1 MRSAG
6 FISINTVV
14 ACLGLA
20 TVIAAQQSPAPK
32 PSTSTAKP
40 AAVAATKPAVSHPV
54 THAATASATTIS
66 AADANA
72 LVKKY
77 CIGCHND
84 RNKDRVGSLTL
95 ASFDMAKIAEHS
107 DIAERMIRKLQA
119 SMMPPPGMP
128 RPEPAVYQ
136 SFIRGLETTVDA
148 YAKANPNPGGRPF
161 QRLNRPEYA
170 RAVKDLLDID
180 INSADWLPQDTMSAN
195 FDNIADEQKL
205 SPTLLEA
212 YLNAAGDI
220 SRMAVGDK
228 NAPAIDKFYTNP
240 TYVSQHPWDHVDG
253 APYGTRGGMVVDHV
267 FPADGEYAFEV
278 TFTNGDNSRFED
290 VDISIDGQR
299 VALLAY
305 ENGPQIAA
313 DGSGATPLF
322 TDPILVKAGQHKVAA
337 AFIKRTDGPY
347 EDLIRPHEWSNAG
360 GGSGGGGVTTLP
372 QLRDLA
378 VRGPYKTT
386 GVSNTASRQKIFIC
400 RPTSKA
406 DESACAKKIVTHLG
420 NEAYRRPLS
429 AAEVDRIMPFYE
441 TEAAKNGFEAGVRA
455 SLEAILA
462 SPNFIFRIERAPTD
476 ARSGGTYRVADID
489 LASRLSF
496 FLWGLPPD
504 QQLIDAA
511 QRKELSTLPGL
522 EKQARRMLADPRSD
536 ALAERFAAQ
545 WLRLQD
551 VDKVHPDPNFYP
563 NFDDNI
569 AEAMRTETKLFFKNL
584 VKEDRPLLEL
594 LNADYTFINE
604 RLARHYGIPGVV
616 GREFRKVTYPDTT
629 RRGIFGQ
636 GTMLVQSSLANRTSP
651 VLRGKWVME
660 VLLGTPPPPPPP
672 DVNTDLDTSAGSSS
686 GGRLLTTRERMELH
700 RKNATCNACHRF
712 MDPIGLSLDS
722 FDVTGRWRE
731 RENGMVLDTAGDFYD
746 GTKITSSQDLINV
759 LLKRPTPIVRNFTEN
774 LMAYALGRRIEY
786 FDQPSIRAIAKSA
799 EANNYKISTF
809 ILGVVKSDAFRMRRV
824 EPEAATT
831 DTTKA
836 SGR

>member
-1 MRSAG
+1 MKSAG
-6 FISINTVV
+6 RISLGTAI
-14 ACLGLA
+14 ACLGLV
-20 TVIAAQQSPAPK
+20 TVIAAQQPATKTPATTAATK
-32 PSTSTAKP
+32 PS
-40 AAVAATKPAVSHPV
+40 AVAPAKPAVSHPA
-54 THAATASATTIS
+54 TTQPSAAATA
-66 AADANA
+66 ADYNG

-77 CIGCHND
+77 CVGCHND

-95 ASFDMAKIAEHS
+95 AAFDYGKIGEHA

-128 RPEPAVYQ
+128 RPEPAVYAG
-136 SFIRGLETTVDA
+136 FIKALETSVDA
-148 YAKANPNPGGRPF
+148 HAKANPNPGGRPF

-170 RAVKDLLDID
+170 RAVKDLLDIQV
-180 INSADWLPQDTMSAN
+180 NAADWLPQDTMSAN

-228 NAPAIDKFYTNP
+228 TAPAVDKTYTNP

-337 AFIKRTDGPY
+337 AFVKRSDGPY

-372 QLRDLA
+372 QLRDVV

-386 GVSNTASRQKIFIC
+386 GVSMTPSRQKIFIC

-406 DESACAKKIVTHLG
+406 DESTCAKKIVTHLG
-420 NEAYRRPLS
+420 GEAYRRPLT
-429 AAEVDRIMPFYE
+429 ATEIDRLMPFYE
-441 TEAAKNGFEAGVRA
+441 TEAAKHGFEAGVRA

-489 LASRLSF
+489 LASRMSF

-511 QRKELSTLPGL
+511 QRKELSTAAGI
-522 EKQARRMLADPRSD
+522 ERQARRMLADPRSD
-536 ALAERFAAQ
+536 ALAERFAYQ

-569 AEAMRTETKLFFKNL
+569 ADAMRTETKLFFKNL
-584 VKEDRPLLEL
+584 VREDRSILEL
-594 LNADYTFINE
+594 LNADYTFVNE
-604 RLARHYGIPGVV
+604 KLAKHYGISNVV
-616 GREFRKVTYPDTT
+616 GREFRRVTYPDAT

-672 DVNTDLDTSAGSSS
+672 EVNTDLDTSAGSSS

-731 RENGMVLDTAGDFYD
+731 RENGITLDTAGDFYD
-746 GTKITSSQDLINV
+746 GTKITSSQDLIAV

-786 FDQPSIRAIAKSA
+786 FDQPTIRVIAKNA
-799 EANNYKISTF
+799 EANNYKISSF

-824 EPEAATT
+824 EREAATT
-831 DTTKA
+831 ETTKA